1 MNKNFQIYF
10 FLEELNTINI
20 SILKKLKNV
29 SLIYRNY
36 VKKNYL
42 ENAISISNFTK
53 KYRFKLFIANDW
65 KLVKKINANGIYIP
79 NFNKQSFF
87 KNNNSIQSK
96 YIIGS
101 AHSIP
106 EIHMKIKQGCTSILL
121 SPVFKTTSHPN
132 TQNLGI
138 IKFSNLCQNISQQT
152 KLIALGGI
160 NETNIKKLFFLNISG
175 IALKSFLNKPQT
187 SKSLR
192 FLNLIAGTNL
202 IR

>member
-53 KYRFKLFIANDW
+53 KYKFKLFIANDW

-79 NFNKQSFF
+79 SFNKQSFF

-106 EIHMKIKQGCTSILL
+106 EIHMKIKQGCTSIYYLL
-121 SPVFKTTSHPN
+121 
-132 TQNLGI
+132 
-138 IKFSNLCQNISQQT
+138 
-152 KLIALGGI
+152 
-160 NETNIKKLFFLNISG
+160 FLKQLHIQMRK
-175 IALKSFLNKPQT
+175 I
-187 SKSLR
+187 
-192 FLNLIAGTNL
+192 
-202 IR
+202 

>member
-1 MNKNFQIYF
+1 MNKKFQIYF

-36 VKKNYL
+36 LKKNYT
-42 ENAISISNFTK
+42 ENEITISNFTK
-53 KYRFKLFIANDW
+53 KHKFKLFVANDW

-79 NFNKQSFF
+79 NFNKQFF
-87 KNNNSIQSK
+87 FRNYNLIKQGQ
-96 YIIGS
+96 IIGS

-106 EIHMKIKQGCTSILL
+106 EIQTKIRQGCSTILL
-121 SPVFKTTSHPN
+121 SPIFKTSSHPDK
-132 TQNLGI
+132 QNLGI
-138 IKFSNLCQNISQQT
+138 VKFSNFCQNISKQT

-160 NETNIKKLFFLNISG
+160 DETNIKKLFLSNISG

-187 SKSLR
+187 SKSLS

>member
-1 MNKNFQIYF
+1 M
-10 FLEELNTINI
+10 
-20 SILKKLKNV
+20 

-36 VKKNYL
+36 LKKNYI
-42 ENAISISNFTK
+42 ENAITISNFTK
-53 KYRFKLFIANDW
+53 KYKFKLFIANDW

-79 NFNKQSFF
+79 SFNKQFFF
-87 KNNNSIQSK
+87 KNYNLIKQEQ
-96 YIIGS
+96 IIGS

-106 EIHMKIKQGCTSILL
+106 EIQTKIRQGCSTILL
-121 SPVFKTTSHPN
+121 SPIFKTSSHPDK
-132 TQNLGI
+132 QNLGI
-138 IKFSNLCQNISQQT
+138 VKFSNFCQNISKQT

-160 NETNIKKLFFLNISG
+160 DETNIKKLFLSNISG

-187 SKSLR
+187 SKSLS